1 MVRSSRAAGRSA
13 DPGEMREEAM
23 IGNIRR
29 GEIGVGA
36 GEGRGRG
43 VAGEE
48 EEEEEGDIEMEGTTT
63 PGKVT
68 ITTREIIT
76 GMKYTP

>member
-1 MVRSSRAAGRSA
+1 MVRSSRAARRSA

-48 EEEEEGDIEMEGTTT
+48 GEGDIEMEGTTT

>member
-1 MVRSSRAAGRSA
+1 MSA
-13 DPGEMREEAM
+13 DPGETREEAM

-43 VAGEE
+43 VVGEE
-48 EEEEEGDIEMEGTTT
+48 EEDIGTEGTTQEI
-63 PGKVT
+63 VT
-68 ITTREIIT
+68 ITREIIT
-76 GMKYTP
+76 GMKCTH

>member
-1 MVRSSRAAGRSA
+1 MVRSSRAARRSA

-48 EEEEEGDIEMEGTTT
+48 EEEEGDIEMEGTTT
-63 PGKVT
+63 QGIVT

>member
-1 MVRSSRAAGRSA
+1 MSA
-13 DPGEMREEAM
+13 DPGEMRGEAM

-36 GEGRGRG
+36 GVGRGRG
-43 VAGEE
+43 VAGE

-63 PGKVT
+63 PENVT
-68 ITTREIIT
+68 ITTREVIT
-76 GMKYTP
+76 GMKFTH

>member
-1 MVRSSRAAGRSA
+1 
-13 DPGEMREEAM
+13 M

-43 VAGEE
+43 VVGEE
-48 EEEEEGDIEMEGTTT
+48 EEGEEEGDIELEGTIT
-63 PGKVT
+63 PEIVT

-76 GMKYTP
+76 GMKFTH

>member
-1 MVRSSRAAGRSA
+1 MVRSSRAARRSA

-76 GMKYTP
+76 GMKNTP

>member
-1 MVRSSRAAGRSA
+1 MVRSSRAARRSA
-13 DPGEMREEAM
+13 DPGEMRGEAM

-48 EEEEEGDIEMEGTTT
+48 EEEEGDIEMEGTTT
-63 PGKVT
+63 PEIVT
-68 ITTREIIT
+68 ITTREVIT
-76 GMKYTP
+76 GMKFTH

>member
-1 MVRSSRAAGRSA
+1 MVRSSRAARRSA

-48 EEEEEGDIEMEGTTT
+48 EEGDIEMEGTTT
-63 PGKVT
+63 PGIVT

>member
-1 MVRSSRAAGRSA
+1 MSA
-13 DPGEMREEAM
+13 DPGEMRGEAM

-48 EEEEEGDIEMEGTTT
+48 GDIEMEGTTT
-63 PGKVT
+63 PGIVT
-68 ITTREIIT
+68 ITTREVIT
-76 GMKYTP
+76 GMKFTH

>member
-1 MVRSSRAAGRSA
+1 
-13 DPGEMREEAM
+13 MREEEM

-43 VAGEE
+43 VAG

>member
-1 MVRSSRAAGRSA
+1 MSA
-13 DPGEMREEAM
+13 DPGETRGEAM

-43 VAGEE
+43 VTGEE
-48 EEEEEGDIEMEGTTT
+48 EEEEEGDIEMEGTT
-63 PGKVT
+63 PEIVT

>member
-1 MVRSSRAAGRSA
+1 MVRSSRAARRSA

-23 IGNIRR
+23 IVNIRR

-48 EEEEEGDIEMEGTTT
+48 EEEEEGDIEMEGTTI

>member
-1 MVRSSRAAGRSA
+1 MVRSSRAARRSA
-13 DPGEMREEAM
+13 DPGEMREEEM

-48 EEEEEGDIEMEGTTT
+48 EGDIEMEGTTT
-63 PGKVT
+63 GKVT

>member
-1 MVRSSRAAGRSA
+1 
-13 DPGEMREEAM
+13 M

-36 GEGRGRG
+36 GVGRGRG

-48 EEEEEGDIEMEGTTT
+48 EEEEEDIEMEGTTT
-63 PGKVT
+63 PGIVT
-68 ITTREIIT
+68 ITTREVIT
-76 GMKYTP
+76 GMKFTH

>member
-1 MVRSSRAAGRSA
+1 
-13 DPGEMREEAM
+13 M

-48 EEEEEGDIEMEGTTT
+48 EEEGDIEMEGTTT
-63 PGKVT
+63 PGIVT
-68 ITTREIIT
+68 ITTREINT

>member
-1 MVRSSRAAGRSA
+1 MVRSSRAARRSA
-13 DPGEMREEAM
+13 DPGEMRGEAM

-48 EEEEEGDIEMEGTTT
+48 EEEGDIEMEGTTT
-63 PGKVT
+63 PGIVT

>member
-1 MVRSSRAAGRSA
+1 MVRSSRAARRSA

-23 IGNIRR
+23 IVNIRR

-48 EEEEEGDIEMEGTTT
+48 EEEEGDIEMEGTTT
-63 PGKVT
+63 PGIVT

>member
-1 MVRSSRAAGRSA
+1 MSA
-13 DPGEMREEAM
+13 DPGEMRGEAM

-36 GEGRGRG
+36 GVGRGRG

-48 EEEEEGDIEMEGTTT
+48 EDIEMEGTTT
-63 PGKVT
+63 PGIVT

-76 GMKYTP
+76 GMKFTH

>member
-1 MVRSSRAAGRSA
+1 
-13 DPGEMREEAM
+13 MRGEAM

-48 EEEEEGDIEMEGTTT
+48 EEEEGDIEMEGTTT
-63 PGKVT
+63 PGIVT

-76 GMKYTP
+76 GMKNTP

>member
-1 MVRSSRAAGRSA
+1 MVRSSRAARRSA
-13 DPGEMREEAM
+13 DPGETREEAM

-48 EEEEEGDIEMEGTTT
+48 EEEEGDIEMEGTTT
-63 PGKVT
+63 PGIVT

>member
-1 MVRSSRAAGRSA
+1 MVRSSRAARRSA

-23 IGNIRR
+23 IVNIRR

-48 EEEEEGDIEMEGTTT
+48 GEGDIEMEGTTI
-63 PGKVT
+63 PGIVT

>member
-1 MVRSSRAAGRSA
+1 MSA

-48 EEEEEGDIEMEGTTT
+48 EEEEEGGIEMEGTTT
-63 PGKVT
+63 PGIVT
-68 ITTREIIT
+68 ITTREVIT
-76 GMKYTP
+76 GMKFTH

>member
-1 MVRSSRAAGRSA
+1 MSA
-13 DPGEMREEAM
+13 DPGETREEAM

-43 VAGEE
+43 VVG

-63 PGKVT
+63 PGIVT
-68 ITTREIIT
+68 ITTREVIT
-76 GMKYTP
+76 GMKFTH

>member
-1 MVRSSRAAGRSA
+1 MVRSSRAARRSA

-48 EEEEEGDIEMEGTTT
+48 EEGDIEMEGTTT
-63 PGKVT
+63 PGIVT
-68 ITTREIIT
+68 IITREIIT
-76 GMKYTP
+76 GMKYTL

>member
-1 MVRSSRAAGRSA
+1 
-13 DPGEMREEAM
+13 M

-36 GEGRGRG
+36 GVGRGRG
-43 VAGEE
+43 VAGE

-63 PGKVT
+63 PGIVT

>member
-1 MVRSSRAAGRSA
+1 MVRSSRAARRSA

-48 EEEEEGDIEMEGTTT
+48 EEGDIEMEGTTT

>member
-1 MVRSSRAAGRSA
+1 MVRSSRAARRSA

-48 EEEEEGDIEMEGTTT
+48 EEEGDIEMEGTTT

>member
-1 MVRSSRAAGRSA
+1 MVRSSRAARRSA

-48 EEEEEGDIEMEGTTT
+48 EEEGDIEMEGTTT
-63 PGKVT
+63 PGIVT

>member
-1 MVRSSRAAGRSA
+1 
-13 DPGEMREEAM
+13 M

-48 EEEEEGDIEMEGTTT
+48 KEEEEGDIEMEGTTT
-63 PGKVT
+63 QGIVT

>member
-1 MVRSSRAAGRSA
+1 MVRSSRAARRSA
-13 DPGEMREEAM
+13 DPGEMREEEM

-48 EEEEEGDIEMEGTTT
+48 EGDIEMEGTTT
-63 PGKVT
+63 PGIVT

>member
-1 MVRSSRAAGRSA
+1 
-13 DPGEMREEAM
+13 MREEEM

-63 PGKVT
+63 PGIVT
-68 ITTREIIT
+68 IITREIIT
-76 GMKYTP
+76 GMKYTL

>member
-1 MVRSSRAAGRSA
+1 MVRSSRAARRSA
-13 DPGEMREEAM
+13 DPGEMREEEM

-43 VAGEE
+43 VAG

>member
-1 MVRSSRAAGRSA
+1 MVRSSRAARRSA
-13 DPGEMREEAM
+13 DPGEMREEEM

-43 VAGEE
+43 VAGEGG
-48 EEEEEGDIEMEGTTT
+48 EEEGDIEMEGTTT
-63 PGKVT
+63 PGIVT

>member
-1 MVRSSRAAGRSA
+1 MVRSSRAARRSA
-13 DPGEMREEAM
+13 DPGEMREEEM

-48 EEEEEGDIEMEGTTT
+48 EEEEDIEMEGTTT

>member
-1 MVRSSRAAGRSA
+1 MVRSSRAARRSA
-13 DPGEMREEAM
+13 DPGEMREEEM

-63 PGKVT
+63 PGKFT